1 MKEMDIRIPVR
12 VCQYEELTKQE
23 RVLIDL
29 AKATT
34 QKSYS
39 PYSRF
44 AVGAAALLAD
54 GTIVTGSNQEN
65 AAFPSSTCA
74 ERTTLFYA
82 NSQHPDT
89 PVTAL
94 AIAAQTGGNFTDAPI
109 TPCGACRQVILGTET
124 RFGQTMRILLYG
136 SKEIYIID
144 GARSLLPLSFD
155 GSEME

>member
-1 MKEMDIRIPVR
+1 MKEMDIHIPVS
-12 VCQYEELTKQE
+12 VCQYDELSRQE
-23 RVLIDL
+23 QTLIDR
-29 AKATT
+29 AKEATR
-34 QKSYS
+34 KSYS

-65 AAFPSSTCA
+65 AAFPSGTCA

-82 NSQHPDT
+82 NSQYPDT
-89 PVTAL
+89 PVKAL
-94 AIAAQTGGNFTDAPI
+94 AIAAQTHGNFTDAPVS
-109 TPCGACRQVILGTET
+109 PCGACRQVILGTET

-136 SKEIYIID
+136 NKEICIIN